1 MFTYFVLQL
10 FVHNHNMIGLA
21 ANSNLTCHSVR
32 VYVTHWWSHFCLW
45 DLSSDLSSI
54 CLCLRHILVL
64 GILPLIFRW
73 SFRPF
78 VAHTLVLGII
88 RLISHQS
95 FRLCVRR
102 ILVVAFVLSFCPC
115 VCYILVFGIGHLTSH

>member
-64 GILPLIFRW
+64 GILRLIFRR
-73 SFRPF
+73 SLRPC
-78 VAHTLVLGII
+78 VINTLVLGIV
-88 RLISHQS
+88 RLISHRS
-95 FRLCVRR
+95 FRLCVHH
-102 ILVVAFVLSFCPC
+102 ILVVAFVSSFCPC
-115 VCYILVFGIGHLTSH
+115 VHHILVFGSGHLTSH